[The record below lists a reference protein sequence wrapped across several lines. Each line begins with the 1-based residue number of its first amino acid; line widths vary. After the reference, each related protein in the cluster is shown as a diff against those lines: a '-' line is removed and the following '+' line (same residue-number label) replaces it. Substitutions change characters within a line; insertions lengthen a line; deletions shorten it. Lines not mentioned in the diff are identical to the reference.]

1 MQITG
6 SEMYNNKRRVWWDVE
21 AVEVV
26 SVVVVVLCRP
36 CLPASPASNRACAVN
51 ETAKRRLL
59 VCSSSAYSLG
69 TGSADGKFAVCLHW

>member
-1 MQITG
+1 MRG
-6 SEMYNNKRRVWWDVE
+6 GDC
-21 AVEVV
+21 
-26 SVVVVVLCRP
+26 LCLAGP
-36 CLPASPASNRACAVN
+36 VCLPASPPSNRACAVN